1 MVDHTR
7 IPPRAV
13 VHQEGIVALLAIV
26 GLGLRSGSPVEA
38 LLPHGSLLNA
48 LGAGGAAALGLS
60 LLLLLLERLR
70 VPGMARLVSWQ
81 RELVAGWT
89 LSEALAIALF
99 SGLAEEA
106 FVRALLQPWIGLV
119 PAAVVFG
126 LLHLPPSREAWF
138 WPVMA
143 FGLGIGLGLLFARW
157 GYPAAALAHA
167 GINGIGFLRLL
178 ATNGDGGAVDD
189 RP

>member
-13 VHQEGIVALLAIV
+13 VHQEGLVALLAIV
-26 GLGLRSGSPVEA
+26 GLGLRSGSPVEG
-38 LLPHGSLLNA
+38 LLPRGPLLTA
-48 LGAGGAAALGLS
+48 LGVGGAAALGLS
-60 LLLLLLERLR
+60 LLLFLLEGLQ
-70 VPGMARLVSWQ
+70 VPGMARLVAWQ

-89 LSEALAIALF
+89 LSEALAIAVF

-106 FVRALLQPWIGLV
+106 FVRALLQPWIGLL
-119 PAAVVFG
+119 PAAAVFG

-143 FGLGIGLGLLFARW
+143 FGLGIALGLLFSRW
-157 GYPAAALAHA
+157 GYPAAVLAHA
-167 GINGIGFLRLL
+167 GINALGFLRLI
-178 ATNGDGGAVDD
+178 GDRDPGRGTD
-189 RP
+189 RR